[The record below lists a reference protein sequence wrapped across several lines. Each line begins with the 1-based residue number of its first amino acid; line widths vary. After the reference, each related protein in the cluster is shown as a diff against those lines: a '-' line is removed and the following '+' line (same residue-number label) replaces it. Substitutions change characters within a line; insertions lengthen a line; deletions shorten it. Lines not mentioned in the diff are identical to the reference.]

1 MFLLNFNL
9 QEMHNIIGEES
20 TSKKEQATQA
30 TKRKNI
36 TRNYK
41 SMQEGEN
48 NAKALVIIAANFNS
62 YRPNI
67 SILET
72 SEVEGG
78 IDRGCQENHTN
89 LQDGITKRGSLP
101 HVLHVGVKTDLKI
114 DLRASV
120 NTKRQQQY

>member
-1 MFLLNFNL
+1 
-9 QEMHNIIGEES
+9 MHNIIGEES